1 MCEPVMCIV
10 IVQVDM
16 QIFYKA
22 FWSGCCGASAS
33 GLTDP
38 ASQIFCVEELIAVP
52 KLSHNF

>member
-1 MCEPVMCIV
+1 MCIV

-16 QIFYKA
+16 QVFYKA
-22 FWSGCCGASAS
+22 FWSSCCGASAS

-38 ASQIFCVEELIAVP
+38 ASQLLRVEELIAVP